1 MEFRIISF
9 GDGHIAPAMALMRRL
24 REAEEF
30 LYRPI
35 TEEDYGERFRQ
46 EGMVAYAAMAGDALI
61 GWIHGSVKIRF
72 LPGETPENTPAYLTL
87 LMVDPAWRRQGV
99 GKALLDA
106 LKKAFIEWGKTH
118 LLCSGD
124 NPVRLAW
131 IVPGTTD
138 HDHNNAPGV
147 EESCMGYTF
156 LKAQGFAD
164 VFHEVSMYMALENYQ
179 WDPQLD
185 EKVAALKAEGIQ
197 VGRWE
202 PSLGDEY
209 DEMCDRVGSEYWRNV
224 LKHEIAARRENR
236 PCGNPDYWADG
247 RCPKGPR
254 VMLTATKDGHIVG
267 FTGPVD
273 LQKSGRGWF
282 SGICTDPAYG
292 GRGIASILFHYLLQE
307 FIAEGAVFS
316 TLFTGQTNHAQRIY
330 ARAGMRVVANFAV
343 MSIQLSDGETYQ
355 HTYF

>member
-1 MEFRIISF
+1 MEYRIIPL
-9 GDGHIAPAMALMRRL
+9 GDDQITAALALMRRL
-24 REAEEF
+24 GDAGDF

-35 TEEDYGERFRQ
+35 TEEDYAERFRH
-46 EGMVAYAAMAGDALI
+46 EGMLAFAAIAGDELV

-87 LMVDPAWRRQGV
+87 LMVDPAWRKRGV
-99 GKALLDA
+99 GTSLLNA
-106 LKKAFIEWGKTH
+106 LKTAYQERGKKQ

-131 IVPGTTD
+131 IVPGTMD

-147 EESCMGYTF
+147 EESCLGYGF
-156 LKAQGFAD
+156 LKKQGFTD
-164 VFHEVSMYMALENYQ
+164 VFHEVSMYIALDNYR
-179 WDPQLD
+179 WDPRLD
-185 EKVAALKAEGIQ
+185 DKIAALKAEGIQ

-209 DEMCDRVGSEYWRNV
+209 DEMCDRVGSEYWRSV
-224 LKHEIAARRENR
+224 LKHEMAAWRENR
-236 PCGNPDYWADG
+236 PSANPDYWADG
-247 RCPKGPR
+247 RCPAGPR
-254 VMLTATKDGHIVG
+254 VMLTATKDGHIIG

-292 GRGIASILFHYLLQE
+292 GRGIASILFHYLLRE

-316 TLFTGQTNHAQRIY
+316 TLFTGQANHAQKIY
-330 ARAGMRVVANFAV
+330 AKAGMRVVANFAV